1 MASHGTHKPVEWDVR
16 ARTTAQES
24 QRYTRF
30 VGVAKRALLGAVV
43 VILGV
48 VLVYSLQ
55 PRHQGVQ
62 LGAQW
67 VNLVHGDLTMDKPRL
82 TGLDG
87 DGNPYVV
94 TADRA
99 VQDAHDAKKMHLF
112 KVDADLTEKKQGTWI
127 NLHAPTGKLDGDTH
141 ILQLFGPIDTFSDN
155 GYEMHTMFAI
165 VDLQNGI
172 VHGPRMAVGQG
183 PMGNMRA
190 DSFYI
195 NRDKHQIV
203 LNGNVHMTIYPSAL
217 KSQKKPE
224 PKKT

>member
-1 MASHGTHKPVEWDVR
+1 VASGGAHKPVEWDVR

-30 VGVAKRALLGAVV
+30 VGVMKRALLGAVV

-62 LGAQW
+62 IGAEKIE
-67 VNLVHGDLTMDKPRL
+67 NLLGDLTMEKPRL

-94 TADRA
+94 TAEKA
-99 VQDAHDAKKMHLF
+99 VQDAHDTKKMHLF
-112 KVDADLTEKKQGTWI
+112 KVDADLTEKKRGTWI

-155 GYEMHTMFAI
+155 GYEMHTMVAV
-165 VDLQNGI
+165 VDLAKGI

-183 PMGNMRA
+183 PTGNMRA

-195 NRDKHQIV
+195 DRDKHLIV

-217 KSQKKPE
+217 KQGKK
-224 PKKT
+224 KKT